1 VLKWDGATQCLQCT
15 ARNHLAAAASKMKA
29 DKQVA
34 SLVADETA
42 INRVA
47 YCAHKDGG
55 SDFVIA

>member
-1 VLKWDGATQCLQCT
+1 MTGTAQCLQCT
-15 ARNHLAAAASKMKA
+15 ARNQLATAGSQMKKRRLLA
-29 DKQVA
+29 R
-34 SLVADETA
+34 LVADETA